1 MKRSQWILCLSVVGL
16 CRLGV
21 NGNDFEGFD
30 DNNLFSLN
38 WPGSD
43 LSLLVSCSLRL
54 GFLANKEF
62 AGNSIRIRD
71 NRGHQPS

>member
-1 MKRSQWILCLSVVGL
+1 MKRSQWLLWLSVVGL
-16 CRLGV
+16 CSLDV

-43 LSLLVSCSLRL
+43 TSLLVSYRL
-54 GFLANKEF
+54 FYDF
-62 AGNSIRIRD
+62 FD
-71 NRGHQPS
+71 